1 MPLPSE
7 GTAGGLGAWL
17 GTGATEEIGEC
28 EADGEADDEHA
39 ASTRAVNS
47 TTIRDMAAA

>member
-7 GTAGGLGAWL
+7 GTADGPGAWL
-17 GTGATEEIGEC
+17 SAGATDEIGEC

-47 TTIRDMAAA
+47 TTIRDTAAA